1 MSRLRVRQPTGQVAW
16 PLILVEG
23 AEKCGK
29 SFASYSLSADP
40 RVGRT
45 FVLDLGE
52 GTADEYKALG
62 PYEVIDH
69 NGTYADMLDQIGAA
83 CALPQ
88 ADGKPNVVVI
98 DSATALWELIK
109 DWTEHRARNS
119 TAGRKKLEADPDAEI
134 DVAMNLWNDA
144 RERWNRVV
152 NLLRKWDGIGI
163 LICRARETAK
173 VGPNGKPVTGQ
184 TDYTV
189 EAHKSTPFA
198 VKAQVRMTK
207 PHTATLVAIH
217 KLGAHV
223 PLKGTPLPDEN
234 PLGHLVWDVLGAGT
248 GPSHIV
254 DGSIGLTVGVAK
266 QQLLAVL
273 DSRGV
278 PQPRDAAIDI
288 WSKHG
293 PGDTDE
299 VSAETM
305 AGLIAAA
312 EGLASARPH
321 LVKDVKDGAA

>member
-1 MSRLRVRQPTGQVAW
+1 MGKLRTRQPTGQIAW

-23 AEKCGK
+23 EEKVGK
-29 SFASYSLSADP
+29 SYASYSLSADP

-62 PYEVIDH
+62 PYEVIEH
-69 NGTYADMLDQIGAA
+69 NGTYADMLDQLRAA
-83 CALPQ
+83 CDVPQ
-88 ADGKPNVVVI
+88 QEGKPNVIVI
-98 DSATALWELIK
+98 DSATAVWELIK

-119 TAGRKKLEADPDAEI
+119 NAGRKRLADDPDAEV
-134 DVAMNLWNDA
+134 DVPMNLWNDA
-144 RERWNRVV
+144 RERWNRIV

-173 VGPNGKPVTGQ
+173 VQGGKPVAGQ
-184 TDYTV
+184 TDYTI

-223 PLKGTPLPDEN
+223 PLKGVPLPDEN

-248 GPSHIV
+248 GPARIV
-254 DGSIGLTVGVAK
+254 NGTIGLTVGAAK
-266 QQLLAVL
+266 TRLLAML
-273 DSRGV
+273 DARNVPESRGV
-278 PQPRDAAIDI
+278 AMKLWAE
-288 WSKHG
+288 HG
-293 PGDTDE
+293 PGDVDE
-299 VSAETM
+299 VSDEAM
-305 AGLIAAA
+305 AALIAAA
-312 EGLASARPH
+312 EAHLAQRPR
-321 LVKDVKDGAA
+321 LVEGGAA